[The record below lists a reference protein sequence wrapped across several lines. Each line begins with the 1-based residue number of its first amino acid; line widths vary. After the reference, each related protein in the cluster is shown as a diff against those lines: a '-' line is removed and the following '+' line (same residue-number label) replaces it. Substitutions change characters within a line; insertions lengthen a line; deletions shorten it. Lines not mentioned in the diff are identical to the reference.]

1 LTPSTPASSTPPDP
15 KSSLRAG
22 EPAAADR
29 RPGPII
35 QLASGPRLADAGG
48 PGRWQVGLEAQGFET
63 RAIGLD
69 MAFRPGQI
77 TRPGQGSLCVV
88 VLSVDEPDTT
98 VYQIADR
105 AGESLTPGV
114 VLVPP
119 ELTRVGPLLA
129 AEGLV
134 VLGWDTDPAELA
146 WTIRALST
154 RQSMVQKLCDDL
166 KIARMSVNGAYG
178 EMAKLQEEM
187 QTAASIQRAH
197 MPKKVPTLNGV
208 RAGVVYRPATYVSGD
223 IYDIAQLDEHRSA
236 FFIADAVGH
245 GVPAAL
251 MTMIIACGLH
261 KLDGVGPNARVVP
274 PAEALFRLNNAMTE
288 HTGGSSRFAT
298 AVYGVFDARSG
309 EVTVAGAGHPPPL
322 IVRQGGASIDRIE
335 PEGPLLGVFA
345 GADFGQ
351 TTVPLEPG
359 DMMIMFSDGFEVAF
373 PKAGSEGDDFK
384 RPTLTYLDKL
394 AHAGDAGVAL
404 ADAVAL
410 LENELDNASGSLH
423 QPDDITAL
431 FVAPTGAAVEA

>member
-1 LTPSTPASSTPPDP
+1 VITLDEAFRS
-15 KSSLRAG
+15 G
-22 EPAAADR
+22 EP
-29 RPGPII
+29 G
-35 QLASGPRLADAGG
+35 
-48 PGRWQVGLEAQGFET
+48 V
-63 RAIGLD
+63 
-69 MAFRPGQI
+69 
-77 TRPGQGSLCVV
+77 CVV
-88 VLSVDEPDTT
+88 VLAADEPDAAI
-98 VYQIADR
+98 YQLADR
-105 AGESLTPGV
+105 AQESLTPGV

-119 ELTRVGPLLA
+119 ELTRVGPLLG
-129 AEGLV
+129 AEGLA
-134 VLGWDTDPAELA
+134 VLGWDATPAQIA
-146 WTIRALST
+146 WTVRALAS
-154 RQSMVQKLCDDL
+154 RQAMVQKLRDEL
-166 KIARMSVNGAYG
+166 KIAQLSVNGAYG
-178 EMAKLQEEM
+178 EMARLQEEM

-197 MPKKVPTLNGV
+197 MPRKVPALNGIEV
-208 RAGVVYRPATYVSGD
+208 GVVYRPATYVSGD

-261 KLDGVGPNARVVP
+261 KMDGVGADARVVP

-309 EVTVAGAGHPPPL
+309 EVTLAGAGHPPPI

-351 TTVPLEPG
+351 TTVRLDPG
-359 DMMIMFSDGFEVAF
+359 DLMILFSDGFEVAF

-384 RPTLTYLDKL
+384 RPTLTYVEKL
-394 AHAGDAGVAL
+394 SRAGAGGVPL
-404 ADAVAL
+404 ADAVAE
-410 LENELDNASGSLH
+410 LERELDGASGSLH

-431 FVAPTGAAVEA
+431 FVAPTGAAVQAS

>member
-1 LTPSTPASSTPPDP
+1 MTSQRPT
-15 KSSLRAG
+15 
-22 EPAAADR
+22 AA
-29 RPGPII
+29 GPII
-35 QLASGPRLADAGG
+35 LVAGSPRLEPLGG
-48 PGRWQVGLEAQGFET
+48 VGRWVNACRGQGLE
-63 RAIGLD
+63 
-69 MAFRPGQI
+69 
-77 TRPGQGSLCVV
+77 TRPIPLDDAFGPAARGVCLV
-88 VLSVDEPDTT
+88 VLAVDEPDAA
-98 VYQIADR
+98 VYQLADR
-105 AGESLTPGV
+105 AQESLMPGV

-119 ELTRVGPLLA
+119 ELTRIAPLLA

-134 VLGWDTDPAELA
+134 VLPWDTDAAQIA
-146 WTIRALST
+146 WTVRALAT
-154 RQSMVQKLCDDL
+154 RQAMVQKLRDEL
-166 KIARMSVNGAYG
+166 KIAQLSVNGAYG

-197 MPKKVPTLNGV
+197 MPRRIPALNGV
-208 RAGVVYRPATYVSGD
+208 QVGVVYRPATYVSGD

-261 KLDGVGPNARVVP
+261 KLDGVGPDARVVP

-298 AVYGVFDARSG
+298 AVYGVFDARTG
-309 EVTVAGAGHPPPL
+309 EVTIAGAGHPPPI

-335 PEGPLLGVFA
+335 PDGPLLGVFA

-351 TTVPLEPG
+351 TTVRLDPG
-359 DMMIMFSDGFEVAF
+359 DLMILFSDGFEVAF

-394 AHAGDAGVAL
+394 AHAGDAGVPLAEAVEAL
-404 ADAVAL
+404 
-410 LENELDNASGSLH
+410 ERELDNASGSLH

-431 FVAPTGAAVEA
+431 FVAPTGAAVEAS

>member
-1 LTPSTPASSTPPDP
+1 MTSQRP
-15 KSSLRAG
+15 
-22 EPAAADR
+22 PAA
-29 RPGPII
+29 GPII
-35 QLASGPRLADAGG
+35 LVAGSPRLDALGG
-48 PGRWQVGLEAQGFET
+48 TARWAGACRAHGLET
-63 RAIGLD
+63 RSIPLD
-69 MAFRPGQI
+69 DAFKPGAK
-77 TRPGQGSLCVV
+77 GVCLV
-88 VLSVDEPDTT
+88 VLALDEPDAA
-98 VYQIADR
+98 VYQLADR
-105 AGESLTPGV
+105 AQESLMPGV

-119 ELTRVGPLLA
+119 ELVRIAPLLG

-134 VLGWDTDPAELA
+134 VLPWDTDPAQIA
-146 WTIRALST
+146 WTVRALAT
-154 RQSMVQKLCDDL
+154 RQAMVQKLRDEL
-166 KIARMSVNGAYG
+166 KIAQLSVNGAYG

-197 MPKKVPTLNGV
+197 MPKKIPTLNGV
-208 RAGVVYRPATYVSGD
+208 QVGVVYRPATYVSGD

-261 KLDGVGPNARVVP
+261 KMDGVGADARVVP

-298 AVYGVFDARSG
+298 AVYGVFDARTG
-309 EVTVAGAGHPPPL
+309 EVTLAGAGHPPPI

-351 TTVPLEPG
+351 TTVRLDPG
-359 DMMIMFSDGFEVAF
+359 DLMILFSDGFEVAF

-394 AHAGDAGVAL
+394 AHAGDGGVPL
-404 ADAVAL
+404 ADAVAV
-410 LENELDNASGSLH
+410 LERELDNASGSLH

-431 FVAPTGAAVEA
+431 FVAPTGAAVEAS

>member
-1 LTPSTPASSTPPDP
+1 
-15 KSSLRAG
+15 
-22 EPAAADR
+22 
-29 RPGPII
+29 
-35 QLASGPRLADAGG
+35 
-48 PGRWQVGLEAQGFET
+48 
-63 RAIGLD
+63 
-69 MAFRPGQI
+69 
-77 TRPGQGSLCVV
+77 
-88 VLSVDEPDTT
+88 
-98 VYQIADR
+98 
-105 AGESLTPGV
+105 
-114 VLVPP
+114 
-119 ELTRVGPLLA
+119 
-129 AEGLV
+129 
-134 VLGWDTDPAELA
+134 
-146 WTIRALST
+146 
-154 RQSMVQKLCDDL
+154 MVQKLRDEL
-166 KIARMSVNGAYG
+166 KIAQLSVNGAYG

-197 MPKKVPTLNGV
+197 MPKKIPTLNGV
-208 RAGVVYRPATYVSGD
+208 QVGVVYRPATYVSGD

-261 KLDGVGPNARVVP
+261 KMDGVGADARVVP

-298 AVYGVFDARSG
+298 AVYGVFDARTG
-309 EVTVAGAGHPPPL
+309 EVTLAGAGHPPPI

-351 TTVPLEPG
+351 TTVRLDPG
-359 DMMIMFSDGFEVAF
+359 DLLILFSDGFEVAF

-394 AHAGDAGVAL
+394 AHAGDGGVPL
-404 ADAVAL
+404 AEAVSV
-410 LENELDNASGSLH
+410 LERELDNASGSLH

-431 FVAPTGAAVEA
+431 FVAPTGAAVEAS

>member
-1 LTPSTPASSTPPDP
+1 MVG
-15 KSSLRAG
+15 RAG
-22 EPAAADR
+22 VLPADRHPPGSRAVTSQRPPAA
-29 RPGPII
+29 GPII
-35 QLASGPRLADAGG
+35 LVAGSPHLDAVGG
-48 PGRWQVGLEAQGFET
+48 TARWATLCAGLGFET
-63 RAIGLD
+63 RSIALD
-69 MAFRPGQI
+69 ETFRAGQK
-77 TRPGQGSLCVV
+77 GVFV
-88 VLSVDEPDTT
+88 AVLAADEPDAV
-98 VYQIADR
+98 VYQLADR
-105 AGESLTPGV
+105 AQESLAPGV

-119 ELTRVGPLLA
+119 ELGRLA
-129 AEGLV
+129 PQLSGEGLV
-134 VLGWDTDPAELA
+134 VLPWDADPAQIGWTVRTLA
-146 WTIRALST
+146 T
-154 RQSMVQKLCDDL
+154 RQRMVQKLRDEL
-166 KIARMSVNGAYG
+166 KIAQLSVNGAYG

-197 MPKKVPTLNGV
+197 MPRKIPTLNGV
-208 RAGVVYRPATYVSGD
+208 QVGVVYRPATYVSGD

-261 KLDGVGPNARVVP
+261 KVDGVGPDARVVP

-298 AVYGVFDARSG
+298 AVYGVFDARTG
-309 EVTVAGAGHPPPL
+309 EVTIAGAGHPPPL
-322 IVRQGGASIDRIE
+322 IVRQGGVSIDRIE
-335 PEGPLLGVFA
+335 PDGPLLGVFA

-351 TTVPLEPG
+351 TTVRLDPG
-359 DMMIMFSDGFEVAF
+359 DLLILFSDGFEVAF

-394 AHAGDAGVAL
+394 AHAGDAGVPL
-404 ADAVAL
+404 AEAVSV
-410 LENELDNASGSLH
+410 LERELDNASGSLH

>member
-1 LTPSTPASSTPPDP
+1 VTSQRP
-15 KSSLRAG
+15 
-22 EPAAADR
+22 PAA
-29 RPGPII
+29 GPII
-35 QLASGPRLADAGG
+35 LVAGSPRLDALGGTGRWADAC
-48 PGRWQVGLEAQGFET
+48 RAHGLET
-63 RAIGLD
+63 RSIPLD
-69 MAFRPGQI
+69 DAFKPGV
-77 TRPGQGSLCVV
+77 RGVCLV
-88 VLSVDEPDTT
+88 VLALDEPDAA
-98 VYQIADR
+98 VYQLADR
-105 AGESLTPGV
+105 AQESLMPGV

-119 ELTRVGPLLA
+119 ELARVAPLLG

-134 VLGWDTDPAELA
+134 VLPWDTDPSQIA
-146 WTIRALST
+146 WTVRALAT
-154 RQSMVQKLCDDL
+154 RQAMVQKLRDEL
-166 KIARMSVNGAYG
+166 KIAQLSVNGAYG

-197 MPKKVPTLNGV
+197 MPRKIPTLNGV
-208 RAGVVYRPATYVSGD
+208 QVGVVYRPATYVSGD

-261 KLDGVGPNARVVP
+261 KMDGVGPEARVVP

-298 AVYGVFDARSG
+298 AVYGVFDARTG
-309 EVTVAGAGHPPPL
+309 EVTLAGAGHPPPI

-351 TTVPLEPG
+351 TTVRLDPG
-359 DMMIMFSDGFEVAF
+359 DLMILFSDGFEVAF

-394 AHAGDAGVAL
+394 SHAGDGGVPL
-404 ADAVAL
+404 AEAVSE
-410 LENELDNASGSLH
+410 LERELDNASGSLH

-431 FVAPTGAAVEA
+431 FVAPTGAPVEA

>member
-1 LTPSTPASSTPPDP
+1 MTSQRP
-15 KSSLRAG
+15 
-22 EPAAADR
+22 PAA
-29 RPGPII
+29 GPII
-35 QLASGPRLADAGG
+35 LVAGSPRLDALGG
-48 PGRWQVGLEAQGFET
+48 TARWAEACRTHGLETKSVA
-63 RAIGLD
+63 LD
-69 MAFRPGQI
+69 DAFKPG
-77 TRPGQGSLCVV
+77 TKGVCLV
-88 VLSVDEPDTT
+88 VLALDEPDAA
-98 VYQIADR
+98 VYQLADR
-105 AGESLTPGV
+105 AQESLMPGV

-119 ELTRVGPLLA
+119 ELVRVAPLLG

-134 VLGWDTDPAELA
+134 VLPWDTDPAQIA
-146 WTIRALST
+146 WTVRALAT
-154 RQSMVQKLCDDL
+154 RQAMVQKLRDEL
-166 KIARMSVNGAYG
+166 KIAQLSVNGAYG

-197 MPKKVPTLNGV
+197 MPKKIPTLKGV
-208 RAGVVYRPATYVSGD
+208 QVGVVYRPATYVSGD

-261 KLDGVGPNARVVP
+261 KMDGVGADARVVP

-298 AVYGVFDARSG
+298 AVYGVFDARTG
-309 EVTVAGAGHPPPL
+309 EVTLAGAGHPPPI

-351 TTVPLEPG
+351 TTVRLDPG
-359 DMMIMFSDGFEVAF
+359 DLMILFSDGFEMAF

-394 AHAGDAGVAL
+394 AHAGDGGVPL
-404 ADAVAL
+404 AEAVSV
-410 LENELDNASGSLH
+410 LERELDNASGSLH

-431 FVAPTGAAVEA
+431 FVAPTGAAVEAS